1 MQPAIADFNDRVILK
16 GKIGKNWIDNSRS
29 SENCKNKRV
38 SWAESTAG
46 PSNSYDLNLCNGDAE
61 DTNDSVNNKGRCG
74 FGRFVKYKHDAS
86 FCRTEE
92 LLPAK
97 LTSNLYKKS

>member
-1 MQPAIADFNDRVILK
+1 MLQRLCIAKDQSNLTQPKIADFNDRVILK
-16 GKIGKNWIDNSRS
+16 GKIGKNRIGNSSS

-38 SWAESTAG
+38 SWAESAAG

-74 FGRFVKYKHDAS
+74 FGRFVK
-86 FCRTEE
+86 
-92 LLPAK
+92 
-97 LTSNLYKKS
+97 